1 MAEGW
6 KVIFKHYHL
15 VLVILTILLA
25 LSIYYPTMLVSPAV
39 VATFTVGFL
48 LGILY
53 ERFEREDC

>member
-1 MAEGW
+1 MAEFL

-15 VLVILTILLA
+15 VLMVLTILLA
-25 LSIYYPTMLVSPAV
+25 LSIYNPDIVSPAV